1 VIAEPA
7 ESDVIEQQPR
17 AADEPI
23 LSRQD
28 IAVLVHEGVVIAAGA
43 LGAYALDIVRHR
55 DRTRAST
62 VAFTSLVG
70 AQLLHALT
78 SRSAHSGLFGGR
90 RLPANRPLAAAL
102 FGSAGL
108 QLTLFV
114 VPTLRRLMRLA
125 PLDAAGALVSLA
137 GAILPYLANEFAK
150 TALPRR

>member
-1 VIAEPA
+1 
-7 ESDVIEQQPR
+7 
-17 AADEPI
+17 
-23 LSRQD
+23 
-28 IAVLVHEGVVIAAGA
+28 
-43 LGAYALDIVRHR
+43 
-55 DRTRAST
+55 
-62 VAFTSLVG
+62 
-70 AQLLHALT
+70 
-78 SRSAHSGLFGGR
+78 
-90 RLPANRPLAAAL
+90 LAAAL